1 MTTRSSQSGHGW
13 PLDRSILSRLR
24 NLSAREGHTYTK
36 QLGAADGSVGA
47 IGFSL
52 TSGKGTR
59 KRGRTDV

>member
-13 PLDRSILSRLR
+13 PLARSISSRLR
-24 NLSAREGHTYTK
+24 NLSVCEVHTYTK
-36 QLGAADGSVGA
+36 KLGAADGSVGA

-52 TSGKGTR
+52 ISGQGTR